1 MQWVL
6 LRVHPL
12 HNLAY
17 SWHSPAASGHEDV
30 QIPKALFCLFR
41 CPAQDMNIIITA
53 LKQKLGAF
61 GWSEVLRRDRPR
73 EFKLPVGEVE
83 DLDQYL
89 QQVRMLGL
97 FGHPEHL

>member
-1 MQWVL
+1 
-6 LRVHPL
+6 
-12 HNLAY
+12 
-17 SWHSPAASGHEDV
+17 
-30 QIPKALFCLFR
+30 
-41 CPAQDMNIIITA
+41 MNIIITA

-89 QQVRMLGL
+89 QQVRMSTEVIAVLGL